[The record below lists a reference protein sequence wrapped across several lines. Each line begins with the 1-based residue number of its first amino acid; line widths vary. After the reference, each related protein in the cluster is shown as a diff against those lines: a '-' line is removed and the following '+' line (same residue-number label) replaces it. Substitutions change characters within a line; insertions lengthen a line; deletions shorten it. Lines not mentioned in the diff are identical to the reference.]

1 MWSTSARASSA
12 WPVARPSCSICSY
25 ATSSVGAASSCR
37 AVIPRPSSD
46 DPRSPGSV
54 ANTTR
59 SGSNPAIASTL
70 GSNPDSSVA
79 GASGGKLDW
88 SSTAITCSPAP
99 IANRSSVAVGESDT
113 IRSGRSSIVTSPL
126 VPSTV
131 TGNYDGSEDGDVTL
145 PPGTSSDPT
154 KEPHAATD
162 SPSRSA
168 TMKLRRLPISPPSD
182 PKELRWASFS
192 SPTNRPSFEDRRL
205 RDGGGDPTRPPKG
218 LHGCGTVPDSNRSSL
233 HPVAPG
239 LPCPGTCVV
248 PPRSDGSQRNP
259 VVRSGFLQ

>member
-1 MWSTSARASSA
+1 M
-12 WPVARPSCSICSY
+12 
-25 ATSSVGAASSCR
+25 
-37 AVIPRPSSD
+37 IPRPSSD

-70 GSNPDSSVA
+70 GSNPDKSVT
-79 GASGGKLDW
+79 GASAGKLDW

-113 IRSGRSSIVTSPL
+113 IRSGRSSIVTCPL
-126 VPSTV
+126 VPSTA
-131 TGNYDGSEDGDVTL
+131 TGNDDGSEDGSEDGEATL
-145 PPGTSSDPT
+145 PACASSEPSE
-154 KEPHAATD
+154 EPHAATD
-162 SPSRSA
+162 SASTNA
-168 TMKLRRLPISPPSD
+168 TTMLRGLPIRPPSD
-182 PKELRWASFS
+182 PKELRWVSIS
-192 SPTNRPSFEDRRL
+192 PPTNRPSFEDRRL

-248 PPRSDGSQRNP
+248 PPRSDGAQRNASCACGSSSDP
-259 VVRSGFLQ
+259 TPAGRGPLRGGSFPP